1 MYDII
6 PVMDRENK
14 IYEINYLITPLVP
27 EDKVVEEI
35 AVFRKIIEDNKGFVV
50 GEDQAKMQKLS
61 YSIKKFDSAYYG
73 WFKFSAGAESI
84 DNIKNGFNKNEK
96 VLRAL
101 ITEAGKENV
110 AQFAPR
116 KNLLVPAS
124 PEGRRQ
130 TGAGA
135 GKSEGLSSEV
145 AEKVE
150 IKPEQIDKKLEE
162 ILKESSS

>member
-1 MYDII
+1 
-6 PVMDRENK
+6 MDRDNK

-84 DNIKNGFNKNEK
+84 DNIKNGFNKNENI
-96 VLRAL
+96 LRAL

-116 KNLLVPAS
+116 HGV
-124 PEGRRQ
+124 
-130 TGAGA
+130 GAA
-135 GKSEGLSSEV
+135 KSERVSSEPT
-145 AEKVE
+145 EKVE

>member
-1 MYDII
+1 ME
-6 PVMDRENK
+6 RENK
-14 IYEINYLITPLVP
+14 TYEINYLMTPLLP
-27 EDKVVEEI
+27 EDKVAEETT
-35 AVFRKIIEDNKGFVV
+35 VLRKIIEDNKGFLV
-50 GEDQAKMQKLS
+50 GEDQPKIQKLS

-84 DNIKNGFNKNEK
+84 DNIKNGFDKNEK
-96 VLRAL
+96 ILRAL

-116 KNLLVPAS
+116 HSVVAP
-124 PEGRRQ
+124 
-130 TGAGA
+130 
-135 GKSEGLSSEV
+135 KSEGAASEK

-150 IKPEQIDKKLEE
+150 IKPEQIDEKLAE